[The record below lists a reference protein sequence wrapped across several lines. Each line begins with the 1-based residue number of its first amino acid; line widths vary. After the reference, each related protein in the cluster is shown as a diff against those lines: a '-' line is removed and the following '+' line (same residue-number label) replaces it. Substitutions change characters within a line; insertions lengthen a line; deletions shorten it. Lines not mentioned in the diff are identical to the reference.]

1 MIWKL
6 PKTAPRDGTQI
17 IATFSV
23 GIPTIAFYSIVVKG
37 WCAAVSV
44 KSIFASN
51 PYDRYFESKYFDE
64 DELIAWTEMPLDN
77 AGME

>member
-17 IATFSV
+17 IATFRV
-23 GIPTIAFYSIVVKG
+23 GIPTIAIYSGASKG
-37 WCAAVSV
+37 WCAAFPM

-51 PYDRYFESKYFDE
+51 PDGWYFLSKYLSD
-64 DELIAWTEMPLDN
+64 DDLIAWTEMPLDN

>member
-17 IATFSV
+17 IATFRV
-23 GIPTIAFYSIVVKG
+23 GVPTIAFYSMVVKG
-37 WCAAVSV
+37 WCAAVPM

-51 PYDRYFESKYFDE
+51 LDDQHFESKYFDE
-64 DELIAWTEMPLDN
+64 DKLIAWTEMPLDN